1 MISPDGCSTC
11 STASESQNNC
21 YVTVRK
27 NFEMVDSQDMTVQ
40 TYEHQDPAQ
49 PVEECDAAQLVQI
62 PTNELMMDLDGVTL
76 FDYPEYETLKF
87 EAIGSLLEESCDQDM
102 ESKPTIDQ
110 KVMAVAALLDHM
122 DRTPTLDE
130 VENPVYNF
138 NVDLNGETSGK
149 SSWMFSSRLNKVFV
163 KMGQACTFNISYQT
177 LAHQELYIRAMM
189 VCSAPEDMHQP
200 VYRCENHR
208 VSDNTNPKLADEV
221 KTHVMRCFNP
231 STRYVGTENGVA
243 FKDRL
248 AVIIPLGLTTQEQVA
263 LNVSLEFVCQ
273 NSCRIINRRATAI
286 IFTLEDSQGQIL
298 GKKSLHLKVCSCPK
312 RDKQKEE
319 ESLAPAKRKSD
330 THLQAPPGKKVAK
343 VATLSRHPGQQLPR
357 LTPSPPL
364 GKLAFIKKE
373 LSSETLSCGQKARA
387 IAQANSQ
394 EMVEGTGIPVTVHL
408 PTVELAAKVAE
419 YAFQVV
425 ATELVR
431 NSTTEPEGS
440 KKLAA
445 FLTSIRRVQTRK
457 FRRVKTAK

>member
-1 MISPDGCSTC
+1 
-11 STASESQNNC
+11 
-21 YVTVRK
+21 
-27 NFEMVDSQDMTVQ
+27 MVDSQDNTIQ
-40 TYEHQDPAQ
+40 TYDPQDSAQ
-49 PVEECDAAQLVQI
+49 PVEEYGAAQLVQI
-62 PTNELMMDLDGVTL
+62 PTNELMMDLDGVEL
-76 FDYPEYETLKF
+76 FDLPDYETLKY
-87 EAIGSLLEESCDQDM
+87 EEIGTLIEEPYDQDM
-102 ESKPTIDQ
+102 ENKPTDVQ
-110 KVMAVAALLDHM
+110 QVLAPTATMLDHM

-130 VENPVYNF
+130 IENPVYNF

-149 SSWMFSSRLNKVFV
+149 SSWMFSARLNKVFV

-177 LAHQELYIRAMM
+177 LTHQELCIRAMM

-208 VSDNTNPKLADEV
+208 VSDNNNPKLASEV

-231 STRYVGTENGVA
+231 SARYVGTENGVA

-248 AVIIPLGLTTQEQVA
+248 AVIIPLGITKQEQVA
-263 LNVSLEFVCQ
+263 HNVSLEFVCQ

-286 IFTLEDSQGQIL
+286 IFTLEDAQGQIL

-319 ESLAPAKRKSD
+319 ESLAPTKRKSD

-343 VATLSRHPGQQLPR
+343 VATLTRQLTQHQLR
-357 LTPSPPL
+357 ITPSPPL
-364 GKLAFIKKE
+364 RIKKEPFAFIKKE
-373 LSSETLSCGQKARA
+373 LSSESLNDGHKARA

-394 EMVEGTGIPVTVHL
+394 EMVERTGIPLTIYL
-408 PTVELAAKVAE
+408 PTVEHCEKVSE
-419 YAFQVV
+419 YAFQIL

-440 KKLAA
+440 RKLAA
-445 FLTSIRRVQTRK
+445 YLTSIRKVQSK
-457 FRRVKTAK
+457 YEPYVM